1 MKFEIVPL
9 TSSPETVAALADIII
24 EAVAHGASLHFMHP
38 LARKDAEA
46 FWAKSL
52 KAADAGERV
61 VLGALLDGQI
71 IGTTTLHLDTPPN
84 QPHRAEIA
92 KMITRRAC
100 RRRGVG
106 TALIR
111 EAERIAVARGYTLL
125 TLDSATVDGAGPF
138 YEKLGFVPIGV
149 IPRYAFTPFGAPSGT
164 IFFYKDVGA

>member
-1 MKFEIVPL
+1 VQIVPL
-9 TSSPETVAALADIII
+9 SSSPETVSQLAEIII
-24 EAVAHGASLHFMHP
+24 EAVAGGASLHFMHP
-38 LARKDAEA
+38 LAREDAEA

-52 KAADAGERV
+52 KAADAGERI
-61 VLGALLDGQI
+61 VLGAMLEGRI

-84 QPHRAEIA
+84 QPHRAEVA
-92 KMITRRAC
+92 KMITREAFRG
-100 RRRGVG
+100 RGVG

-111 EAERIAVARGYTLL
+111 EAERIAVARGCTLL

-149 IPRYAFTPFGAPSGT
+149 IPRYAFTPSGAPSGT